1 MKNHSLSCLAVA
13 FAALT
18 VTPAWA
24 QDAAAFQRCRAT
36 TDNTARLACYD
47 ALTPA
52 AQPAV
57 KANAA
62 ATANTTEGF
71 GLATEAE
78 KTPSIASQI
87 NGAFEGWD
95 GNVEITL
102 ANGQVW
108 RITDGS
114 RAYVNLMNPKVKVER
129 GAFGAYYLNI
139 DGMNQAPRVRRVK

>member
-1 MKNHSLSCLAVA
+1 MKNHQLLCLAVSIAA
-13 FAALT
+13 FLI
-18 VTPAWA
+18 TPTWA

-52 AQPAV
+52 AQPAA
-57 KANAA
+57 KPIANA
-62 ATANTTEGF
+62 TEGF

-78 KTPSIASQI
+78 KTPAIASQI

-102 ANGQVW
+102 VNGQVW